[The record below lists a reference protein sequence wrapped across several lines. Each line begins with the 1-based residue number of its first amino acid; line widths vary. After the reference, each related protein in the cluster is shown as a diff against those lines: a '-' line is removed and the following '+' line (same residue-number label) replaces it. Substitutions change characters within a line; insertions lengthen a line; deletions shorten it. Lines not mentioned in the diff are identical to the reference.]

1 MYTVGE
7 SPGTWMG
14 NNALSSHIH
23 VIKNKQVSI
32 CMKPVNTWHLTMA
45 LNRDHGM
52 FLKTITHWLSRSNQ
66 KPGSS
71 HSGRYSFG
79 FLINLWF
86 CCVFNEELS
95 VFLCSIEE
103 TWANSTCPILHLCW
117 FHCSCLPWKSVN
129 TIISPSAN
137 EQEPDIIMP
146 QRAATSSELCVHV
159 THRLKSD
166 SCVCVRLHKKI
177 LQGFPPH
184 LPKCATFTA
193 L

>member
-7 SPGTWMG
+7 SPGTGMG

-117 FHCSCLPWKSVN
+117 FHCSFAMEICEYHYLSLSQWTGAWHHNAS
-129 TIISPSAN
+129 
-137 EQEPDIIMP
+137 E
-146 QRAATSSELCVHV
+146 SSHLFW
-159 THRLKSD
+159 T
-166 SCVCVRLHKKI
+166 VCMWH
-177 LQGFPPH
+177 
-184 LPKCATFTA
+184 TD
-193 L
+193 